1 MIMEIATAD
10 FLKTNLSSYGQS
22 YLGFS
27 CCPCCFSLAYR
38 CCVTR
43 LEAILPQ
50 RRADQKSVPRHRKT
64 SNRKRQG
71 PLGVDIVAQQRVNSC
86 CLTRKNLKLVLLLHP
101 QKNYDNNQ
109 RGP

>member
-1 MIMEIATAD
+1 MIMEMATAE

-27 CCPCCFSLAYR
+27 CCPCCSSLAYR

-50 RRADQKSVPRHRKT
+50 TRADQKSVPRHWKT

-71 PLGVDIVAQQRVNSC
+71 PLGVDIVAQQLLFNSE
-86 CLTRKNLKLVLLLHP
+86 KP
-101 QKNYDNNQ
+101 QVCIIASSTKEL
-109 RGP
+109 R